1 MSLFLLCVGVS
12 LKTFLFQQVLPG
24 AGEMKL
30 DVGPFAKALEVTV
43 PFPGATH
50 GTNVCLYIQCTDYVV

>member
-1 MSLFLLCVGVS
+1 
-12 LKTFLFQQVLPG
+12 
-24 AGEMKL
+24 MKL